1 MTFRPPVGIYR
12 LAVGQ
17 TIEAFVALVEA
28 GDYVGA
34 IEQFYAP
41 EASTR
46 ENTAD
51 PVVGREV
58 LMAKER
64 GVMAAYRNIEACRIG
79 PSLIDGDTV
88 AARWK
93 FTFTGNDGSV
103 RTLEEIAWQI
113 WRDEKLIEER
123 FFYDPRQMT
132 GPKAQPEISEQR
144 AS

>member
-1 MTFRPPVGIYR
+1 MPNR
-12 LAVGQ
+12 Q

>member
-1 MTFRPPVGIYR
+1 MPNR
-12 LAVGQ
+12 Q
-17 TIEAFVALVEA
+17 TIESFVALVEA

-58 LMAKER
+58 LMVKER
-64 GVMAAYRNIEACRIG
+64 GVMAAYRNIEASRIG

-103 RTLEEIAWQI
+103 RTLSDSSTIPG
-113 WRDEKLIEER
+113 R
-123 FFYDPRQMT
+123 
-132 GPKAQPEISEQR
+132 
-144 AS
+144 

>member
-1 MTFRPPVGIYR
+1 MPNR
-12 LAVGQ
+12 Q

-58 LMAKER
+58 LMVKER
-64 GVMAAYRNIEACRIG
+64 GVMA
-79 PSLIDGDTV
+79 S
-88 AARWK
+88 
-93 FTFTGNDGSV
+93 
-103 RTLEEIAWQI
+103 AW
-113 WRDEKLIEER
+113 L
-123 FFYDPRQMT
+123 FP
-132 GPKAQPEISEQR
+132 GL
-144 AS
+144 

>member
-1 MTFRPPVGIYR
+1 MPNR
-12 LAVGQ
+12 Q

-123 FFYDPRQMT
+123 FFYDPLQMT

>member
-1 MTFRPPVGIYR
+1 
-12 LAVGQ
+12 
-17 TIEAFVALVEA
+17 
-28 GDYVGA
+28 
-34 IEQFYAP
+34 
-41 EASTR
+41 
-46 ENTAD
+46 
-51 PVVGREV
+51 
-58 LMAKER
+58 MAKER

-132 GPKAQPEISEQR
+132 GPKAQSEISEQR
-144 AS
+144 TS

>member
-1 MTFRPPVGIYR
+1 MPNR
-12 LAVGQ
+12 Q

-123 FFYDPRQMT
+123 FFYDPRQIT
-132 GPKAQPEISEQR
+132 GPKAQSEISEQR
-144 AS
+144 TS

>member
-1 MTFRPPVGIYR
+1 MPNR
-12 LAVGQ
+12 Q

-132 GPKAQPEISEQR
+132 GPKAQSEISEQR
-144 AS
+144 TS

>member
-1 MTFRPPVGIYR
+1 
-12 LAVGQ
+12 
-17 TIEAFVALVEA
+17 
-28 GDYVGA
+28 
-34 IEQFYAP
+34 
-41 EASTR
+41 
-46 ENTAD
+46 
-51 PVVGREV
+51 
-58 LMAKER
+58 
-64 GVMAAYRNIEACRIG
+64 MAAYRRSRRARIG
-79 PSLIDGDTV
+79 PSLIDGDTM

-103 RTLEEIAWQI
+103 RTLEEIAWQT

>member
-1 MTFRPPVGIYR
+1 MPNR
-12 LAVGQ
+12 Q

-113 WRDEKLIEER
+113 WRDEKLIE
-123 FFYDPRQMT
+123 
-132 GPKAQPEISEQR
+132 
-144 AS
+144 